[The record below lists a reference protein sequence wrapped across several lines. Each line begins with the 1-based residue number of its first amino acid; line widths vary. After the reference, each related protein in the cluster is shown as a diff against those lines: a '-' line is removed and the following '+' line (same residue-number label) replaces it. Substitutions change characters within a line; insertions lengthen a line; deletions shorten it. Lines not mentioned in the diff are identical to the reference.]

1 MDNDNLQRPH
11 QPAFVEC
18 NGAVF
23 EEYGNRRTW
32 FVLWENGLAA
42 ILSVL
47 SAVSRLS
54 SSVCTAVQ
62 IVGAVLQICG
72 LTVLVVARP
81 HRKLKALL
89 LAVAMEAFDFIGGL
103 CLLVSATTSTD
114 DDPWG
119 DAASV
124 ALQIQL
130 YAGVALLILDG
141 LHTGRIQDAL
151 RRFVATVNPSSSF
164 EADKFRQRQPFG
176 VDLQRANIRL
186 KRSSNVASPSLSSNI
201 NRSRS
206 KNNKNNNPL
215 GLRPDTTLTV
225 LIEMICSRHTF

>member
-1 MDNDNLQRPH
+1 M
-11 QPAFVEC
+11 
-18 NGAVF
+18 
-23 EEYGNRRTW
+23 
-32 FVLWENGLAA
+32 LWENGLAA

-119 DAASV
+119 DAAT
-124 ALQIQL
+124 LQIQL

-164 EADKFRQRQPFG
+164 EADKFRQRQPIG
-176 VDLQRANIRL
+176 VDLQRVQYTA
-186 KRSSNVASPSLSSNI
+186 
-201 NRSRS
+201 
-206 KNNKNNNPL
+206 
-215 GLRPDTTLTV
+215 
-225 LIEMICSRHTF
+225 ETFFQCGIAIPQ